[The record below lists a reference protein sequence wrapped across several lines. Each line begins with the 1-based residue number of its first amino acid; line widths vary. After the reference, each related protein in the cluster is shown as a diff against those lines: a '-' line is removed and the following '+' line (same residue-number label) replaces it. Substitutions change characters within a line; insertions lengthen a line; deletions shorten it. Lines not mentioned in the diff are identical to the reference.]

1 MGLSTRTRTAHSIR
15 ESCWVRLP
23 VDQRVA
29 ATWDRKAVEVVP
41 LASVLQA
48 VIALPLVAKVIV
60 PQFVEKVPHVAKAI
74 ILVPKAK
81 AEAPV
86 PMVPAII
93 QLHVAKAIVPVPMVP
108 VIVPLLAVKA
118 IVRLREEKGIVQLLV
133 AKVPRVVKAT
143 VLVPMR
149 KPVTVVPKVP
159 PPEDASTQTNSG
171 SNSTRTAMAAS
182 RRKKLPSG

>member
-1 MGLSTRTRTAHSIR
+1 M
-15 ESCWVRLP
+15 
-23 VDQRVA
+23 DQRVA
-29 ATWDRKAVEVVP
+29 ATWDRKAVEVAP

-74 ILVPKAK
+74 VL
-81 AEAPV
+81 
-86 PMVPAII
+86 
-93 QLHVAKAIVPVPMVP
+93 VPMVP
-108 VIVPLLAVKA
+108 VIVPLLAVRE
-118 IVRLREEKGIVQLLV
+118 IVRLREEKGIVQLRV

-149 KPVTVVPKVP
+149 KPVTVAPKEP
-159 PPEDASTQTNSG
+159 PLEDALIRKRCG

-182 RRKKLPSG
+182 RRRKLPSE

>member
-86 PMVPAII
+86 PMVP
-93 QLHVAKAIVPVPMVP
+93 
-108 VIVPLLAVKA
+108 VIVPLLAVKV

>member
-1 MGLSTRTRTAHSIR
+1 M
-15 ESCWVRLP
+15 
-23 VDQRVA
+23 DQRVA

-86 PMVPAII
+86 PMVP
-93 QLHVAKAIVPVPMVP
+93 
-108 VIVPLLAVKA
+108 VIVPLLAVKV